1 MNIKYLDQMFPTEEK
16 KMIFLGKCILTF
28 GLRLDGLSE
37 ILKMDKNELYKKIMN
52 NNREIDSSL
61 IMVFNHGMKNQDKAK
76 NDFLSFYDR
85 LCKACLEKNKDK
97 ISEVLEILSD
107 KKALEIKKRLKIIK
121 DSEKNEPVRLT
132 DEEVLMILRYQI
144 KYMTNPSIIENMF
157 RIDRTSYSKRVR
169 KLWEKYPMLVSY
181 FDYLC
186 DLYHQAN
193 MQKRGL

>member
-121 DSEKNEPVRLT
+121 DSKKNEPVRLT

-186 DLYHQAN
+186 DLYHQSN